1 MLSHNPPVIVHPQ
14 YSCDDAD
21 VDHGRKPKRERHLC
35 HTSPSPTRSR
45 FLRIVRHGND
55 HDHDNVDD
63 HEDATNGK
71 HATHHHHHHHGLMR
85 FLDIVRRHG
94 HDHDDAT
101 GNGKRPPHHN
111 GHAVKR
117 SLSYHDIEQ
126 AAALLGSGP
135 GVSDKDTH
143 ERDAADMSTAAAVS
157 SNGPVGGPSTHHLSV
172 EEDHTRQRRSSGG
185 SHHHLFSLGHRLGGK
200 GKNHVDDHE
209 DATNGKH
216 ATHHHH
222 HHGLMRF
229 LDLVRRHGHDHDD
242 ATGNG
247 KRPPHHNGHAVVKRS
262 LSYHDIEQAAASV
275 ALLGS
280 GPGVSDKDT
289 HERDA
294 ADMSTAAAVSSN
306 GPVGGPSTH
315 HLSVEED
322 HTRQRR
328 SSGGSHHHLFS
339 LGLRFGGKGKAEK
352 KKKDKKAAGDL
363 PSPGVQDPSL
373 GDPDLTLYR

>member
-1 MLSHNPPVIVHPQ
+1 MLSHTPPVIIHPQ
-14 YSCDDAD
+14 YSCDDAG
-21 VDHGRKPKRERHLC
+21 VDHGRKPKRERRLR

-45 FLRIVRHGND
+45 FLRIVRHHGHGDD

-71 HATHHHHHHHGLMR
+71 HATHHHHHGLMR
-85 FLDIVRRHG
+85 LLDVVRRHG

-101 GNGKRPPHHN
+101 ENGERPPHHN
-111 GHAVKR
+111 GH
-117 SLSYHDIEQ
+117 
-126 AAALLGSGP
+126 
-135 GVSDKDTH
+135 
-143 ERDAADMSTAAAVS
+143 
-157 SNGPVGGPSTHHLSV
+157 
-172 EEDHTRQRRSSGG
+172 
-185 SHHHLFSLGHRLGGK
+185 
-200 GKNHVDDHE
+200 
-209 DATNGKH
+209 
-216 ATHHHH
+216 
-222 HHGLMRF
+222 
-229 LDLVRRHGHDHDD
+229 
-242 ATGNG
+242 
-247 KRPPHHNGHAVVKRS
+247 VVKRS
-262 LSYHDIEQAAASV
+262 LSYHDIEQAAAS
-275 ALLGS
+275 AAWLGS
-280 GPGVSDKDT
+280 GPGVSGKDA

-339 LGLRFGGKGKAEK
+339 LGLRFGGRGKAEK
-352 KKKDKKAAGDL
+352 KKKDKKGAGDL